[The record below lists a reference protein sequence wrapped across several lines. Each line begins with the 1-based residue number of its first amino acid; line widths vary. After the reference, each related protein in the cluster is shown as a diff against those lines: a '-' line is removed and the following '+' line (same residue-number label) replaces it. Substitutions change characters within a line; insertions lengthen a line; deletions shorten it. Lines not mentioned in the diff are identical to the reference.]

1 MTKPNTNTKGDFVSL
16 REAFVALADIYRL
29 GGTAKPHA
37 GGVKLAGIPRSEWG
51 RLADAAKS
59 HGAMMKSI
67 IQGSGQRS
75 SVSGRKEV
83 VLAVIATDTGGTR
96 HFEVAGLEVLGRG
109 SIKNVISVS
118 SAMPDWKDRLLA
130 FVNWDE
136 IDGVI
141 AAAEGNNQRAMIGLV
156 LQLAGIGRG
165 RLEMVE
171 ADLPQE
177 ADEAAH
183 VVRGADWMKAG
194 LPRFECAAGEAI
206 FYLMRMRSVH
216 ARMVKTRK
224 QGYYTSM
231 ALAALTA
238 SGVAR
243 EAICAATGMSDGLVT
258 KLTPAP
264 RAGAD
269 ATPGLKSLGPHFEEL
284 EKATDPEIAFCAA
297 RVWKGA
303 AIFAR
308 ILDWRARVG
317 ASARIK
323 IGEGDDLV
331 EIAATLKVARRDLI
345 RILSVRQEDIA
356 EERRRFVSAI
366 IDPALVRSAL
376 AISK

>member
-1 MTKPNTNTKGDFVSL
+1 MAKVQANSKGDFVSL
-16 REAFVALADIYRL
+16 REGFVTLAEIYQLGGSAKALAS
-29 GGTAKPHA
+29 
-37 GGVKLAGIPRSEWG
+37 GVKLAGIPRSEWG
-51 RLADAAKS
+51 RISDATKA
-59 HGAMMKSI
+59 HDAMMKSI

-75 SVSGRKEV
+75 SVSGCKEV
-83 VLAVIATDTGGTR
+83 VLAVIATEKDGVR

-109 SIKNVISVS
+109 AIKNVISVS
-118 SAMPDWKDRLLA
+118 SSSADWKKKLHDFA
-130 FVNWDE
+130 NWDE

-165 RLEMVE
+165 RLEMIE
-171 ADLPQE
+171 ADLPEE

-194 LPRFECAAGEAI
+194 LPRFESAAAEAI

-231 ALAALTA
+231 ALAALAA
-238 SGVAR
+238 SGVSK
-243 EAICAATGMSDGLVT
+243 ESVCEATGMSEGLVM
-258 KLTPAP
+258 KLTPQA
-264 RAGAD
+264 RSEHESK
-269 ATPGLKSLGPHFEEL
+269 PGLKDLGPHFAEL
-284 EKATDPEIAFCAA
+284 ENASDPTRAHCAA

-317 ASARIK
+317 ASARK
-323 IGEGDDLV
+323 KVADGDDLV

-376 AISK
+376 DLPS